1 MNMFKISESAII
13 ERSPTEVFEIA
24 ADPDNQRKWDSAN
37 LQKVEKLTAGPLG
50 QGARYRG
57 TFKGMGVV
65 EYEYPEYEPGRRFA
79 HHSVVGMGDMRHVF
93 EFEAVPEGT
102 RLTQSITVEPKGF
115 WGLLTP
121 LMKTM
126 MKNRMRVVASEIK
139 AYLVK

>member
-1 MNMFKISESAII
+1 
-13 ERSPTEVFEIA
+13 
-24 ADPDNQRKWDSAN
+24 
-37 LQKVEKLTAGPLG
+37 
-50 QGARYRG
+50 
-57 TFKGMGVV
+57 
-65 EYEYPEYEPGRRFA
+65 
-79 HHSVVGMGDMRHVF
+79 MGDMRHVF